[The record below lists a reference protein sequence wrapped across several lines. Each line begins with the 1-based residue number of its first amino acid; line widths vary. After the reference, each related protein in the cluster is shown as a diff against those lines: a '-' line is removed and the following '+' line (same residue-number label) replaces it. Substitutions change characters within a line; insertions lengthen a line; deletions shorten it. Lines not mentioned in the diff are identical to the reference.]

1 MTVSRRSVLL
11 QGGVFG
17 AGVIAAGI
25 PGLDALAQGQPPE
38 RRSLEGLAWNDPI
51 VSTYR
56 DGVGILK
63 QKAANDKLG
72 WAGLATIHGSD
83 PGTYHFCPH
92 GNWYFLPWHR
102 AFVVMY
108 ERIIRDVTKNK
119 DFAIPYWDWTAN
131 PVMPPVFLTPK
142 TPDGKTNWLFVDD
155 RDFGQRWRRTWPNNK
170 PMPADQ
176 VGPTVLQQILASTDY
191 EEFGTSRPAGQNN
204 LDQSWIVDQNSG
216 DQGILE
222 GLAHNM
228 VHNNIG
234 GWMPSASSPR
244 DPIFFMH
251 HGNIDR
257 IWALWNSLGNQ
268 NSGESLWND
277 MQIQN
282 NFLNPDGSFYSPKV
296 SELYVPEDLGYTYN
310 LGTQMSFNQSPS
322 VMALHTNLR
331 ALRGPAPAPDAKVQK
346 FSAPAQGAATPG
358 KPLSISIPVD
368 AALVTQVARRRPV
381 SSGRAL
387 LGFAAA
393 RDQRASGTRA
403 LAFVRDVAVTGPRQ
417 TEFRIFLDAPEI
429 TTPITAQTPTTDPRY
444 VGSFGVI
451 NHGTEGHG
459 KHANPSFAV
468 DLTAA
473 IQRVYGSVPQAGGR
487 IGLQILPVSSGD
499 GKQAGTAR
507 PSRVEVAFVTS

>member
-17 AGVIAAGI
+17 AGMIAASMPGI
-25 PGLDALAQGQPPE
+25 EALAQGQPPE

-51 VSTYR
+51 VATYR

-63 QKAANDKLG
+63 QKAATDKLS
-72 WAGLATIHGSD
+72 WAGLSTIHGTD
-83 PGTYHFCPH
+83 PDTYHFCPH

-102 AFVVMY
+102 AFLLMY

-119 DFAIPYWDWTAN
+119 DFAMPFWDWTAN
-131 PVMPPVFLTPK
+131 PTMPQVFLTPK
-142 TPDGKTNWLFVDD
+142 TPDGKTNWLFVNDK
-155 RDFGQRWRRTWPNNK
+155 DFGQTWKRTWPNKK

-176 VGPTVLQQILASTDY
+176 VGSAVLQQILQSTDY

-204 LDQSWIVDQNSG
+204 VDQSWIVDENSG
-216 DQGILE
+216 NQGVLE

-234 GWMPSASSPR
+234 GWMPSASSSR

-251 HGNIDR
+251 HSNIDR

-268 NSGESLWND
+268 NSSDPLWND

-310 LGTQMSFNQSPS
+310 LGPQMSFEQPAT

-331 ALRGPAPAPDAKVQK
+331 AVRAQGPLPATAQVKK
-346 FSAPAQGAATPG
+346 FSAPAQGAATAG
-358 KPLSISIPVD
+358 KPLTIAVD
-368 AALVTQVARRRPV
+368 VDPALVTQVARRTPV

-387 LGFAAA
+387 LSAAA
-393 RDQRASGTRA
+393 VREQRASGTRA
-403 LAFVRDVAVTGPRQ
+403 VAFVRDVAVTGPRQ
-417 TEFRIFLDAPEI
+417 TEFRVFLDAPEI
-429 TTPITAQTPTTDPRY
+429 TPQTSTSDPHY

-451 NHGTEGHG
+451 VHGAEGHAN
-459 KHANPSFAV
+459 HANPSFAV
-468 DLTAA
+468 DLTMA

-487 IGLQILPVSSGD
+487 LSLQIQPVPSGD
-499 GKQAGTAR
+499 TKQAGTAK